1 MPKIDCN
8 RKVLDSLLNKKYT
21 NSELE
26 ELFPFAKAELDG
38 VDKDIIKV
46 EFNDTNRPDL
56 WSVYGLARQLRT
68 VIGKKNNIYDFF
80 STEDN
85 TLDHKH
91 REIIVD
97 SSVDKVRPY
106 IVGFAVEGLKV
117 DQKMLDALIQSQ
129 EKLCHNFGRKRKS
142 IAMGI
147 YRDDLINYPITY
159 KAVDPNET
167 RFTPLA
173 LDEELNLNEILE
185 KHPKGQ
191 EFGHIIKDFKKY
203 PFLVDKNNE
212 VLSFPPIINSS
223 KIGAVEVGDSS
234 LFIELTGTVLDDLVL
249 AASIMACDLS
259 DMGWNILPVKVI
271 YNDRNITIPY
281 YFQKN
286 MAVDLS
292 YVHKILGL
300 KLKKT
305 EIKKALKRMGVF
317 SVIDKKKVYITVP
330 EYRNDFLHPID
341 IVEDIMIGYDLNNF
355 ETEMPSSF
363 TMGRLSKSEELNRK
377 VKDILIGL
385 GFQEMMYNYLGS
397 AKTFKEKMN
406 VETDDYIQ
414 IANPMSE
421 NYEFVRP
428 SILPSL
434 LESESVSGMASYPHK
449 IFECGKVAF
458 KNKKENSGTSTY
470 NYLGL
475 SYSDSSVSYNDM
487 ASIISNLFYFMK
499 VDYKLENREDSRFIN
514 GRCANIIVNNKVV
527 GYFGEIHPIVLTN
540 WNITTPVIASEVN
553 LDFI

>member
-38 VDKDIIKV
+38 VEKDIIKV

-68 VIGKKNNIYDFF
+68 VVGKKNGIYDFF
-80 STEDN
+80 SSNEK
-85 TLDHKH
+85 TLDSEN
-91 REIIVD
+91 RTIIVD
-97 SSVDKVRPY
+97 KSVKKVRPY
-106 IVGFAVEGLKV
+106 IVGFAVEGLTV
-117 DQKMLDALIQSQ
+117 DQEMLDALIQSQ

-147 YRDDLINYPITY
+147 YRNDLINYPITY
-159 KAVDPNET
+159 KAVDPDKT
-167 RFTPLA
+167 RFTALA
-173 LDEELNLNEILE
+173 LDKELSLREILE
-185 KHPKGQ
+185 EHPKGQ
-191 EFGHIIKDFKKY
+191 EFGHIIKDFNKY
-203 PFLVDKNNE
+203 PFLVDSNND
-212 VLSFPPIINSS
+212 VLSFPPVINSS
-223 KIGAVEVGDSS
+223 KIGAVEVGDKS
-234 LFIELTGTVLDDLVL
+234 LFIELTGTVLDDLIL
-249 AASIMACDLS
+249 ASSIMACDLS
-259 DMGWNILPVKVI
+259 DMGWNILPCKVV
-271 YNDRNITIPY
+271 YDDRDLTIPY

-292 YVHKILGL
+292 YVHKILGI
-300 KLKKT
+300 KLTKAQ
-305 EIKKALKRMGVF
+305 IKKALKRMGVF
-317 SVIDKKKVYITVP
+317 CVIDKEKVYITVP

-363 TMGRLSKSEELNRK
+363 TMGRLSKAEELNRK

-428 SILPSL
+428 SILPNL
-434 LESESVSGMASYPHK
+434 LDSESVSAMASFPHK

-458 KNKKENSGTSTY
+458 KNAKENSGTSTY

-499 VDYKLENREDSRFIN
+499 VDYKLEVREDTRFIL
-514 GRCANIIVNNKVV
+514 GRCADIIVNGKKV

-540 WNITTPVIASEVN
+540 WNITTPVIASEIN
-553 LDFI
+553 LDLL